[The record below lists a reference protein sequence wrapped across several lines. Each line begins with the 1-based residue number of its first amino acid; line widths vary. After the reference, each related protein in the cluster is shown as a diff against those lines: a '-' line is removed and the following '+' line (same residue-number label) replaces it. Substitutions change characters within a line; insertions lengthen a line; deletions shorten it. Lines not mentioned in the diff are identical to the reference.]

1 MAQSSIFLLNTQ
13 QVQMPLSSISFAE
26 QIQIPSLF
34 YDQIRHIP
42 KSYKASLID
51 LKSALLLR
59 LKNLKEPFFFTGKEK
74 KNITCLKDMFSKT
87 GKCFQSILYQ

>member
-1 MAQSSIFLLNTQ
+1 
-13 QVQMPLSSISFAE
+13 MPLSSISFAE

-74 KNITCLKDMFSKT
+74 KKYNLPKRHVFKNRKMFSKYFIPINPSFT
-87 GKCFQSILYQ
+87 AY